1 MAKKWTIRWKRE
13 VEVFLSLTWCIAA
26 ESGVGE
32 VHNFLTNE
40 QICPYSY
47 PERDWRLPPP
57 CSSSPTASSC
67 LLHWFRHS
75 SALKET
81 QGRVEDSN
89 LHRPFFYF
97 LFLSHFHC
105 WSPLFSFLFFKQE
118 REKLKRGTNKVFF
131 FCFSSSEVKVWPV
144 NGEFYVCFS
153 LLSHLL
159 PPPVKPS
166 DNSGADRLAG
176 NKKGSERWEFDSFF
190 KRGTKYP
197 PLFLP
202 LCVSLSSH
210 RISLFTIGQFIFY
223 RSGISHLNETS
234 SSRASWAFD
243 WELGGLD
250 ALALWYPSTCHCPSS
265 SPIFSS
271 VAVPP

>member
-1 MAKKWTIRWKRE
+1 MNR
-13 VEVFLSLTWCIAA
+13 S
-26 ESGVGE
+26 
-32 VHNFLTNE
+32 VH
-40 QICPYSY
+40 SY
-47 PERDWRLPPP
+47 PERDWRLPP

-89 LHRPFFYF
+89 LHRLFFYF

-105 WSPLFSFLFFKQE
+105 WSPLFFLFFFKQE
-118 REKLKRGTNKVFF
+118 REKLFHSFWKEALTRFF
-131 FCFSSSEVKVWPV
+131 FFFFFFFRGKGLACEWRVLRLFFSPLPS
-144 NGEFYVCFS
+144 
-153 LLSHLL
+153 L

-166 DNSGADRLAG
+166 DNSGADRLAR
-176 NKKGSERWEFDSFF
+176 NKEGARGEEGEFDSFF
-190 KRGTKYP
+190 RRGTKHP

-202 LCVSLSSH
+202 LSVSLSSH
-210 RISLFTIGQFIFY
+210 HISLFTIGQFIFY
-223 RSGISHLNETS
+223 CSGISHLNETS
-234 SSRASWAFD
+234 SSRVSWAFD
-243 WELGGLD
+243 WELGGLN
-250 ALALWYPSTCHCPSS
+250 ALALWHPSTCHCPSS